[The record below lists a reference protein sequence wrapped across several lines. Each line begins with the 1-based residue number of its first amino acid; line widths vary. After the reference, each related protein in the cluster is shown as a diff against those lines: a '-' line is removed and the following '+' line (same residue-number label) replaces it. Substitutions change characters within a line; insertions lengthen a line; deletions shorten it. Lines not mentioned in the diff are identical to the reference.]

1 VIVDLKMKN
10 DIRAEWAKM
19 ILWLGLAGGS
29 GLRLTFQG
37 DAGSEGLRDL
47 MAFL

>member
-1 VIVDLKMKN
+1 M
-10 DIRAEWAKM
+10 
-19 ILWLGLAGGS
+19 LWPGLVGRS
-29 GLRLTFQG
+29 GLPLPFQG